1 MVDEAVSAV
10 DGVLNPAPQV
20 FAPSRFEASWGHAAR
35 KGDTAT
41 LTVKASEDVESIT
54 VDGKTI
60 TAYAT
65 KTERTGWGWW
75 AKTVTYREFTY
86 QVPAE
91 ETTDY
96 TICAVNSAGVS
107 SDPITATLTVRPSVR
122 DWWHGIFDKW
132 F

>member
-1 MVDEAVSAV
+1 M
-10 DGVLNPAPQV
+10 
-20 FAPSRFEASWGHAAR
+20 
-35 KGDTAT
+35 
-41 LTVKASEDVESIT
+41 
-54 VDGKTI
+54 DGKTI

-86 QVPAE
+86 QVAAE

-96 TICAVNSAGVS
+96 PICAVNSAGVS
-107 SDPITATLTVRPSVR
+107 SDPIIATLTVRPSVH

>member
-1 MVDEAVSAV
+1 MLGDYLYTAWGSNGQWGYNDALKGIKNTPVTQMKEYTGTEMPIGSILCVWCDEPNQTY
-10 DGVLNPAPQV
+10 D
-20 FAPSRFEASWGHAAR
+20 
-35 KGDTAT
+35 
-41 LTVKASEDVESIT
+41 
-54 VDGKTI
+54 
-60 TAYAT
+60 T

-86 QVPAE
+86 QVEAAA
-91 ETTDY
+91 TTDY
-96 TICAVNSAGVS
+96 TICAVNDHGVS